1 LNELLGANYALA
13 SDLASMPIL
22 MKTRGS
28 ELDPERADA
37 EIESARGRVTEM
49 LAKGPKLEGIPSEVP
64 TDLGENFA
72 MTVLARRL
80 AHIEY
85 TAHKVARLAARP
97 VIADE
102 NEHAY

>member
-1 LNELLGANYALA
+1 
-13 SDLASMPIL
+13 MPIL

-28 ELDPERADA
+28 ELDPGRADA
-37 EIESARGRVTEM
+37 EIEAARKRVTEM
-49 LAKGPKLEGIPSEVP
+49 LDKGPKLEGTPSEASTEP
-64 TDLGENFA
+64 GENFA